1 MEVEIREA
9 GLKDYEGVSRLMKVL
24 VGESVRERKEAW
36 KKALRMGNY
45 VAFVA
50 EVKGRVV
57 GFIDL
62 FYFPDVGHGA
72 LLGYVQ
78 NLIVDESY
86 RGYGIGLRLVRRALE
101 YAREKGLHEVHVIT
115 DFDNKVAIRVY
126 DKAGFKGRYLCLEAE
141 L

>member
-45 VAFVA
+45 IAFVA

-62 FYFPDVGHGA
+62 FYFPWVCSKPD
-72 LLGYVQ
+72 
-78 NLIVDESY
+78 
-86 RGYGIGLRLVRRALE
+86 RGRELQRLWNR
-101 YAREKGLHEVHVIT
+101 T
-115 DFDNKVAIRVY
+115 TS
-126 DKAGFKGRYLCLEAE
+126 C
-141 L
+141 